1 MIQSKEYLFLFPFF
15 FYSLHKKKAKF
26 IVINILNK
34 FLNLKFYFH
43 SKKNKSNSNIDFE
56 LSTKEEQKQNSQ
68 MPTMD
73 SSKDSSSRSGTQMNP
88 FKNCQSQTCFDQ
100 DKDYQYQNQNNDE
113 IFNSSNSRSN
123 SGKGRE
129 DMNSPQKQEP
139 RMNPKFE
146 APSMSSSN
154 YMPMNMVFAPMA
166 QNGFTQGYQVPAMS
180 MNNMNIG
187 NLGGRAHFNNI
198 NYQQNSHVPV
208 MNLLI
213 QQQQQ
218 PQQQQQCLQFLPNF
232 NMMNQGNQMVMNK
245 LNIVSS
251 GNNLY
256 LLMPL
261 NLNNQ
266 SNMNMNMNMPKN
278 G

>member
-1 MIQSKEYLFLFPFF
+1 
-15 FYSLHKKKAKF
+15 
-26 IVINILNK
+26 
-34 FLNLKFYFH
+34 
-43 SKKNKSNSNIDFE
+43 
-56 LSTKEEQKQNSQ
+56 

-73 SSKDSSSRSGTQMNP
+73 SSKDSSSRSGTQMDP
-88 FKNCQSQTCFDQ
+88 FKNCKSQTCFDP
-100 DKDYQYQNQNNDE
+100 DKDYQNQNNDE

-123 SGKGRE
+123 SGKERE
-129 DMNSPQKQEP
+129 DMISPQKQET

-146 APSMSSSN
+146 APSMTSSN

-166 QNGFTQGYQVPAMS
+166 QNGFTQGYQVPAMT
-180 MNNMNIG
+180 MNNTMNIG

-198 NYQQNSHVPV
+198 NYQQNNHVPV

-218 PQQQQQCLQFLPNF
+218 PQQQQCLQFLPNF
-232 NMMNQGNQMVMNK
+232 NIMNQGNQMVLNK
-245 LNIVSS
+245 LNIISS

-266 SNMNMNMNMPKN
+266 SNMNINLPKN